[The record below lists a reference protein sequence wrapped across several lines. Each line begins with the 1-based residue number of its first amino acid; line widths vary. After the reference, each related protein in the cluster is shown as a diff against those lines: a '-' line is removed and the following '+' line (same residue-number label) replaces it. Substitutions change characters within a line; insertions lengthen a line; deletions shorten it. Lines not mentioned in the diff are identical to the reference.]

1 MIVKQ
6 SNCAQMSLD
15 LHFGCRPFPGCGGLV
30 HLRLAEKASAKLRKL
45 IWLAKR
51 WASCI
56 NRWHVSK
63 LQLNAAGIRAKNV
76 IHMSFTAVS
85 CLLCLGCQ
93 RAIEVT
99 CREWRHVLQTTDSQ
113 WTGWKQVDL
122 TWFEYMQW
130 WINLYLCNISW
141 NLDTF
146 WGVISEAAMVCMIKR
161 LRDQNK
167 NMLSVHV
174 VSKAKPITLS
184 GCDISNLNGIPGLP
198 PPPGKL

>member
-15 LHFGCRPFPGCGGLV
+15 LHFGCRPFPWCGGLV
-30 HLRLAEKASAKLRKL
+30 HLRLAGKASAKLRQTV
-45 IWLAKR
+45 WLAKR

-99 CREWRHVLQTTDSQ
+99 CREWRHVLQTADRQ
-113 WTGWKQVDL
+113 WTGWKQIYL
-122 TWFEYMQW
+122 TSSHFKVASNEGHLGCYISMGHLRLSKGH
-130 WINLYLCNISW
+130 LY
-141 NLDTF
+141 
-146 WGVISEAAMVCMIKR
+146 G
-161 LRDQNK
+161 
-167 NMLSVHV
+167 
-174 VSKAKPITLS
+174 
-184 GCDISNLNGIPGLP
+184 
-198 PPPGKL
+198 